1 MSTIEDLLE
10 EIGLSDS
17 EAKLY
22 IALLRHG
29 QQTIT
34 FLSKKAEINR
44 GLGYTLLHD
53 LMEKGLVTKMTKG
66 KVYYFAPLDPKQLV
80 EYLEKQKK
88 DISSKQERVQAM
100 LGQLE
105 SITNPLTAKPKIR
118 FYDGARGAKTV
129 LDTILTA
136 DRKKLQAFL
145 SLEDMTE
152 FVGADQFA
160 AFITKLT
167 KNGFGLEAVCT
178 TTKQT
183 EPIEGMQTDT
193 QQKRQIRFASYDLA
207 FPMTMFIFDDKI
219 AIISSSEENFALV
232 IESQEYADMQ
242 QKLFTMVWSS
252 LERTTIRIGILH
264 SLSGTMAISERP
276 LVDAMLM
283 AVNEINDNGGIL
295 GRRIDPIVVDGQ
307 SDPDVFKEKAKELIT
322 THHVCSVFG
331 GWTSASRKT
340 MKEVFEEH
348 NHLLWY
354 PVQYEGLEESPN
366 IIYAGAAP
374 NQQML
379 PAVDW
384 AVEHLGKKFFL
395 VGSDYVFPR
404 SANEIMKGRI
414 TELGGQVV
422 GEEYQKL
429 SGRDFASIVQKIQK
443 TKPDVILNT
452 VNGDSNVELFKEL
465 RKAGIYPKTT
475 PTISFSIS
483 EEEIS
488 NMHPETMAGD
498 YAAWSYFQSIATKE
512 NDTFV
517 KNFQTKYGRHRVT
530 GDPIET
536 AYICIYLFAEAMKK
550 AGNDNVETI
559 RQSAL
564 GLSIAAPEG
573 EMKVDSDNQ
582 HIHRNARIGQIQE
595 DGQFDIV
602 WRSDT
607 PIKPD
612 PYPKYKSKKEWGE
625 FLDMLQNKWGGHWEN
640 Q

>member
-1 MSTIEDLLE
+1 MESIEDLLE

-22 IALLRHG
+22 VALLRHG

-34 FLSKKAEINR
+34 FLSKKAGINR

-53 LMEKGLVTKMTKG
+53 LMEKGLVTKTTKG
-66 KVYYFAPLDPKQLV
+66 KVFYFAPLDPKQLV

-129 LDTILTA
+129 LDTILMA
-136 DRKKLQAFL
+136 DRKELKAFL
-145 SLEDMTE
+145 SLEDITT
-152 FVGADQFA
+152 FVGTEQFGS
-160 AFITKLT
+160 FIKKLST
-167 KNGFGLEAVCT
+167 NGFGLEAVCT
-178 TTKQT
+178 RTK
-183 EPIEGMQTDT
+183 EAESVEGMQTDT
-193 QQKRQIRFASYDLA
+193 KQKRQIRFASLDMA

-219 AIISSSEENFALV
+219 AIISSSEENFALI

-242 QKLFTMVWSS
+242 QRLFNMVWSS
-252 LERTTIRIGILH
+252 LDRTTIRIGILH

-276 LVDAMLM
+276 LVDAILM
-283 AVNEINDNGGIL
+283 AVNEINDSGGIL
-295 GRRIDPIVVDGQ
+295 GRRIDPIVVDGE
-307 SDPDVFKEKAKELIT
+307 SDTEVFAQKVEELIT
-322 THHVCSVFG
+322 KHDVCSIFG

-340 MKEVFEEH
+340 MKDILEKH
-348 NHLLWY
+348 SHLLWY

-404 SANEIMKGRI
+404 SANEIMKGRLA
-414 TELGGQVV
+414 ELGGKVV

-429 SGRDFASIVQKIQK
+429 SGYNFASVVQKIK
-443 TKPDVILNT
+443 EVNPDVILNT
-452 VNGDSNVELFKEL
+452 INGDGNVEFFKEL
-465 RKAGIYPKTT
+465 REAHIDPKST
-475 PTISFSIS
+475 PTISFSIG

-488 NMHPETMAGD
+488 NMHPETMMGD
-498 YAAWSYFQSIATKE
+498 YAAWSYFQSIKSQE
-512 NDTFV
+512 NNVFV
-517 KNFQTKYGRHRVT
+517 QDFQTKYGRHRVT

-536 AYICIYLFAEAMKK
+536 AYNCVHLFADAVRK
-550 AGNDNVETI
+550 AGTDDVDAI
-559 RQSAL
+559 RSSAL
-564 GLSIAAPEG
+564 GLSMVAPEG
-573 EMKVDSDNQ
+573 EIQIDSDSQ
-582 HIHRNARIGQIQE
+582 HVHRTARIGQIQE
-595 DGQFDIV
+595 DGQFEIV
-602 WRSDT
+602 WSSET

-625 FLDMLQNKWGGHWEN
+625 FLEGLHKKWGGHWEN
-640 Q
+640 E